1 MQSLNNK
8 NGGKM
13 KRLLCGGLLL
23 LLLVSCIDKEQKV
36 AYLTFSIERSPLVE
50 QITKSSLKLLD
61 TNNFILSVKSAS
73 GKVIYEGSYGKK
85 PDVMS
90 VPEGIYQVDINSTQ
104 FDQPMF
110 DKPLLGDYRT
120 ISVGEG
126 DNVAVAFMC
135 KRQNGGIKMNFSDNY
150 KRVYGSKALYL
161 ESDQGDL
168 EYGYEERRTAYFK
181 PGYVS
186 FVNRE
191 GKSSEVLFT
200 KEIAAGE
207 ILTINIDTSDDGS
220 GINSNF
226 SIAIDTSAVRNVIP
240 IFIGDGGGIE
250 DGSCKER
257 ALSVDAVRHNIG
269 QKVWVKGYIVGGD
282 LTQNEI
288 SYKAPFNSSTHFA
301 IASKPSVWMRDFCV
315 AVELPSKVRDALN
328 LVDNPTLLGRM
339 VWVYGTI
346 VETYFNL
353 NGVKSVSDY
362 SL

>member
-1 MQSLNNK
+1 
-8 NGGKM
+8 M
-13 KRLLCGGLLL
+13 KRFLCGGLILL
-23 LLLVSCIDKEQKV
+23 LLASCVDKDSKV
-36 AYLTFSIERSPLVE
+36 GYLSFSIERYPLVD
-50 QITKSSLKLLD
+50 QLTKSSLKMVD
-61 TNNFILSVKSAS
+61 TNKFILSVKSAS
-73 GKVIYEGSYGKK
+73 GKCIYEGPYGER
-85 PDVMS
+85 PETMT
-90 VPEGIYQVDINSTQ
+90 VPEGVYQVDVNSIE
-104 FDQPMF
+104 FDDPDF
-110 DKPLLGDYRT
+110 DTPLLGDYRT

-135 KRQNGGIKMNFSDNY
+135 KRANGGVKINFSEKY
-150 KRVYGSKALYL
+150 KSLYKSKLLYL
-161 ESDQGDL
+161 ESDNGEL
-168 EYGYEERRTAYFK
+168 LYNYNESRVAYFK
-181 PGYVS
+181 PGYIS

-191 GKSSEVLFT
+191 GEKSDVLFT
-200 KEIAAGE
+200 KELNAGE
-207 ILTINIDTSDDGS
+207 IITINIDASDDGS
-220 GINSNF
+220 GLNSTF
-226 SIAIDTSAVRNVIP
+226 SISVDTTAVRTIIP
-240 IFIGDGGGIE
+240 IYIGDGGGIE

-288 SYKAPFNSSTHFA
+288 SYSAPFNSSTHFA